1 MKNPW
6 TSKNP
11 WMSMWLSGA
20 NAIAGSARNRAAAES
35 KRQAA
40 IAMKKN
46 MQQIADF
53 WSGAWLAP
61 PPKRRK
67 RRSR

>member
-6 TSKNP
+6 TRRNP

-20 NAIAGSARNRAAAES
+20 NAIAGSVRSRAMAEG

-46 MQQIADF
+46 MRQIAEF
-53 WSGAWLAP
+53 WNGTWLEP

-67 RRSR
+67 KHTR